1 MNKAIE
7 LLRANLPV
15 LRHLLQFL
23 AGILVT
29 AGFMSSDQST
39 QAIDLTMQIAGPGLG
54 LITMVWMVVEKKK
67 AQVPPAPVVVAALLA
82 LSLGAGCARFQT
94 KQTDISYDTNN
105 VPTRTITTKVSAY
118 TFFESESKLS
128 QFKATQTDK
137 SQSASVGSL
146 DQSAGSTNT
155 VAALNAIVQIL
166 GAVK

>member
-54 LITMVWMVVEKKK
+54 LITLVWMVVEKKK
-67 AQVPPAPVVVAALLA
+67 TVAAPLPFLVIGLLV
-82 LSLGAGCARFQT
+82 LSSGCARFQT